1 MPDSRLSKCLE
12 PYDTGHR
19 FLTDQ
24 SSASDQPLAAPK
36 QTFEA
41 VQILRGV
48 AASMVVFHHA
58 AYAITHYH
66 PQHSVLATFY
76 RLPELG
82 AGGVD
87 IFFVISG
94 LVIAHAARKLPAG
107 ASSAREFAKRRLLR
121 VLPPYWVFSFILI
134 AMWWTGIGLKG
145 LIMTPMLVVTSLL
158 LIPYTKAD
166 IYGHVGVHPILDVG
180 WTLTFEMYFYLL
192 CSAVVWRVGGNRIFP
207 WVFVLLALCA
217 AASLTLTGFNSGLS
231 SITSSPLLIE
241 FAGGVLLA
249 HFGTRALQRRTAW
262 ALITAGVAGLAASIF
277 APDPMAWRVLAW
289 GVPGF
294 LLVWGA
300 IHIPVNLASAAPRF
314 FVFLGT
320 ASYTIYL
327 AHPFF
332 VLAAGTILKR
342 GLGHMINAD
351 LLLIILTLTTVF
363 ATACLYF
370 VIERPLIQ
378 MFKPRSKPVDA
389 ALSQAK
395 LA

>member
-1 MPDSRLSKCLE
+1 M
-12 PYDTGHR
+12 TGHR
-19 FLTDQ
+19 FLTEQ
-24 SSASDQPLAAPK
+24 SIASDTTIPAPK

-41 VQILRGV
+41 VQILRGL

-58 AYAITHYH
+58 AYAIAHYH

-76 RLPELG
+76 KLPELG

-94 LVIAHAARKLPAG
+94 LVIAHAARKLPSG
-107 ASSAREFAKRRLLR
+107 PLRAREFAKRRLLR
-121 VLPPYWVFSFILI
+121 VLPPYWVFTGMLI
-134 AMWWTGIGLKG
+134 AMWWAGLGLKG

-192 CSAVVWRVGGNRIFP
+192 CCVVIWRSGGNRIFP
-207 WVFVLLALCA
+207 WVFALLALCA
-217 AASLTLTGFNSGLS
+217 GASLVLTGPGSLLS
-231 SITSSPLLIE
+231 SITASPLLLE

-249 HFGTRALQRRTAW
+249 HFGTRAIQSRTAW
-262 ALITAGVAGLAASIF
+262 MLIALGVGGLTASIF
-277 APDPMAWRVLAW
+277 TPDPMAWRVLFW

-294 LLVWGA
+294 LMVWGA
-300 IHIPVNLASAAPRF
+300 IHIPVNLGGIASRF

-342 GLGHMINAD
+342 GLGHSINAD
-351 LLLIILTLTTVF
+351 LLLALLTLTTVL
-363 ATACLYF
+363 ATSILYF

-378 MFKPRSKPVDA
+378 FFKPRTKPVDD
-389 ALSQAK
+389 ALSQAS

>member
-1 MPDSRLSKCLE
+1 
-12 PYDTGHR
+12 
-19 FLTDQ
+19 LTDQ
-24 SSASDQPLAAPK
+24 SIASKQPLDAPK

-41 VQILRGV
+41 VQILRGL

-107 ASSAREFAKRRLLR
+107 TASAAEFAKRRLLR
-121 VLPPYWVFSFILI
+121 VLPPYWIFTFVLI
-134 AMWWTGIGLKG
+134 AMWWMGIGLKG
-145 LIMTPMLVVTSLL
+145 LIMTPMLVIASLL
-158 LIPYTKAD
+158 LVPYPKTD

-192 CSAVVWRVGGNRIFP
+192 CSLVIWRVGGKRIFP
-207 WVFVLLALCA
+207 WVFVLLAVCA
-217 AASLTLTGFNSGLS
+217 SVSLTLAGSGSLLS
-231 SITSSPLLIE
+231 SILSSPLLIE

-249 HFGTRALQRRTAW
+249 HFGTRAMQGRTAW
-262 ALITAGVAGLAASIF
+262 ALIAAGIAGLAGSIF
-277 APDPMAWRVLAW
+277 APDPMTWRVLYW

-300 IHIPVNLASAAPRF
+300 IHIPANTRSMRSRF

-320 ASYTIYL
+320 ASYSIYL

-332 VLAAGTILKR
+332 VLAAGTLLKR
-342 GLGHMINAD
+342 GLGHAINAD
-351 LLLIILTLTTVF
+351 LLLVILTLITVF
-363 ATACLYF
+363 ATSCLYF
-370 VIERPLIQ
+370 VIERPIIVL
-378 MFKPRSKPVDA
+378 FRPKPKPA
-389 ALSQAK
+389 YGTLPEKK

>member
-1 MPDSRLSKCLE
+1 
-12 PYDTGHR
+12 
-19 FLTDQ
+19 LTDQ
-24 SSASDQPLAAPK
+24 SIASNQPLDAPK

-41 VQILRGV
+41 VQILRGL

-107 ASSAREFAKRRLLR
+107 TASAAEFAKRRLLR
-121 VLPPYWVFSFILI
+121 VLPPYWIFTFVLI
-134 AMWWTGIGLKG
+134 AMWWMGIGLKG
-145 LIMTPMLVVTSLL
+145 LIMSPMLVIASLL
-158 LIPYTKAD
+158 LVPYPKTD

-192 CSAVVWRVGGNRIFP
+192 CSLVIWRVGGKRIFP
-207 WVFVLLALCA
+207 WVFVLLAACA
-217 AASLTLTGFNSGLS
+217 SASLTLAGSGSLLS
-231 SITSSPLLIE
+231 SILSSPLLIE

-249 HFGTRALQRRTAW
+249 HFGTRAIQGRTAW
-262 ALITAGVAGLAASIF
+262 ALIAAGIAGLAGSIF
-277 APDPMAWRVLAW
+277 APDPMTWRVLYW

-300 IHIPVNLASAAPRF
+300 IHIPVNTCSMRLRF

-332 VLAAGTILKR
+332 VLAAGTLLKR
-342 GLGHMINAD
+342 GLGHAINAD
-351 LLLIILTLTTVF
+351 LLLVILTLITVF
-363 ATACLYF
+363 ATSCLYF
-370 VIERPLIQ
+370 VIERPIIAL
-378 MFKPRSKPVDA
+378 FRPKPKPA
-389 ALSQAK
+389 YGSLPEKK